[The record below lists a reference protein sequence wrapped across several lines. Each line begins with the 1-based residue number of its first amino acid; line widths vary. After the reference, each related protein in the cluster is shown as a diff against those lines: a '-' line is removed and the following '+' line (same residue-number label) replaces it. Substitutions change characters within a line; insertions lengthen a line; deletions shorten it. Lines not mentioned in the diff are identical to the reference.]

1 MAKNSLVNKQNPNSL
16 SISSFMSLPD
26 VKKKIT
32 EVAGARAETFIS
44 GVVSAVSTNPAL
56 NECDRGTI
64 VSAALLG
71 NSLKLSPSP
80 QLGHY
85 YLVPFNDRKNNR
97 KTAQFQLGY
106 KGYIQLAMR
115 SGQYKDI
122 DVIEVKEGELVSYS
136 RFNGSATFDE
146 IEDDQLRESKAT
158 IGYYA
163 YFELLNG
170 FRKQLYWTREKM
182 QAHAEQYSQGYAND
196 LKKGTNWTF
205 WSKDFDGMAK
215 KTMLRQLLSKWGIL
229 SIEMQTAYES
239 DMGEIRE
246 DGSVEYVDNQ
256 PTYEADYEETPQE
269 EPTSQIMEEPQSLED
284 MIFGG
289 DYE

>member
-32 EVAGARAETFIS
+32 EVAGARSETFIS

-146 IEDDQLRESKAT
+146 IEDDQLRESKPT